1 MVRFETTVTIDRPVQ
16 EVFAFVRDPETVPQW
31 QAGVVAVETEQQGPL
46 QAGSKLTEI
55 RRFLGRELRST
66 LQITALD
73 ENRTLNLKVLEGPIP
88 FSVNQDFEDQGG
100 STKVT
105 VVGEGEPGGL
115 FKLAEPI
122 VGKAAERQL
131 KADFETLKDL
141 LEARQ

>member
-46 QAGSKLTEI
+46 QAGSKLTET

>member
-16 EVFAFVRDPETVPQW
+16 EVFAFVRDPETLPQW

-55 RRFLGRELRST
+55 RKFLGRELRST

-88 FSVNQDFEDQGG
+88 FSVNQDFEALGG

>member
-1 MVRFETTVTIDRPVQ
+1 MVRFETTVTIHRPVQ
-16 EVFAFVRDPETVPQW
+16 EVFAFLRDPDALPQW
-31 QAGVVAVETEQQGPL
+31 QAGVVEVETEQEGPM
-46 QAGSKLTEI
+46 QAGSKITEI
-55 RRFLGRELRST
+55 RKFLGKQLRST

-88 FSVNQDFEDQGG
+88 FSVNQDFEDLGD
-100 STKVT
+100 STKIT

>member
-16 EVFAFVRDPETVPQW
+16 EVFAFVRDPEAVPQW
-31 QAGVVAVETEQQGPL
+31 QAAVVSVETEQQGPL

-55 RRFLGRELRST
+55 RKFLGRELRST
-66 LQITALD
+66 LQVTALD

-88 FSVNQDFEDQGG
+88 FSVNQDFEDLGG

-115 FKLAEPI
+115 FKLA
-122 VGKAAERQL
+122 
-131 KADFETLKDL
+131 
-141 LEARQ
+141 